1 MGSDR
6 STQSSGGSDAPDGG
20 SQADAE
26 VDGGAPDGSPR
37 PGLFAAPGFLRLWV
51 AQVVSSFGDWI
62 GLLAT
67 IEVAR
72 RIGGDQPGSA
82 IALVVTARVL
92 PGFFLASAGGI
103 IVDRFNRK
111 RLLVIC
117 DIVRAS
123 VLLTIPFIDRV
134 WLLVLASLA
143 LELATSLWSPA
154 KEAIVPNIVP
164 TEHLTAANSLGL
176 VAAYGTFPLGA
187 GAFALMAKLG
197 ELIGWTDIGQVEM
210 SLVLDSATFLIAAAI
225 IATLPLS
232 PHITAAHRKR
242 DTGRRIDWRQG
253 FRELREG
260 WDFIALNPQVRAVL
274 VGLGTGMIGG
284 GMLVPLGAVFNDEV
298 LAAGSAG
305 FSSILVAMG
314 LGVGGGVMLLT
325 LVQAAANR
333 LTQNRELETPKG
345 LFSRSARL
353 VISVLYATARRIAA
367 SKFGQRDS
375 LFVLSVFLAG
385 GSLFFAASMSTT
397 LLVYAGVL
405 MLGLAAG
412 SVYVTGLTLLHE
424 NVEEVLRGRVFA
436 AMYTLVRFCLLI
448 SMAAG
453 GFLSDGFQ
461 WFFEVAFD
469 NEISIGDW
477 VLALPGVRGALWLG
491 ALLILMAGVLAA
503 LSLRSRRGEGRR
515 APQAAGSGE
524 NGS

>member
-1 MGSDR
+1 MSSESSNPSFEDSGS
-6 STQSSGGSDAPDGG
+6 SEPENGTQETGPG
-20 SQADAE
+20 
-26 VDGGAPDGSPR
+26 PR

-298 LAAGSAG
+298 LGAGSAG

-314 LGVGGGVMLLT
+314 LGVGGGVALVTLL
-325 LVQAAANR
+325 QSAANYLGR
-333 LTQNRELETPKG
+333 QSALAAEGR
-345 LFSRSARL
+345 ARL
-353 VISVLYATARRIAA
+353 
-367 SKFGQRDS
+367 
-375 LFVLSVFLAG
+375 FVFSVFLAG
-385 GSLFFAASMSTT
+385 ASLLFAASASIT
-397 LLVYAGVL
+397 LLVLGGVL
-405 MLGLAAG
+405 LLGLAAG

-461 WFFEVAFD
+461 WLFDVAFD
-469 NEISIGDW
+469 NEIRFGDTA
-477 VLALPGVRGALWLG
+477 LALPGVRGALWLG
-491 ALLILMAGVLAA
+491 ALLILMAGVLAG
-503 LSLRSRRGEGRR
+503 LSLRTRRGEGRR
-515 APQAAGSGE
+515 APQAADSREDGS
-524 NGS
+524 

>member
-1 MGSDR
+1 M
-6 STQSSGGSDAPDGG
+6 
-20 SQADAE
+20 
-26 VDGGAPDGSPR
+26 
-37 PGLFAAPGFLRLWV
+37 
-51 AQVVSSFGDWI
+51 
-62 GLLAT
+62 
-67 IEVAR
+67 
-72 RIGGDQPGSA
+72 
-82 IALVVTARVL
+82 
-92 PGFFLASAGGI
+92 
-103 IVDRFNRK
+103 
-111 RLLVIC
+111 
-117 DIVRAS
+117 
-123 VLLTIPFIDRV
+123 
-134 WLLVLASLA
+134 
-143 LELATSLWSPA
+143 
-154 KEAIVPNIVP
+154 
-164 TEHLTAANSLGL
+164 
-176 VAAYGTFPLGA
+176 
-187 GAFALMAKLG
+187 
-197 ELIGWTDIGQVEM
+197 
-210 SLVLDSATFLIAAAI
+210 
-225 IATLPLS
+225 
-232 PHITAAHRKR
+232 
-242 DTGRRIDWRQG
+242 
-253 FRELREG
+253 
-260 WDFIALNPQVRAVL
+260 L

-333 LTQNRELETPKG
+333 LAQNRELETPKG

-503 LSLRSRRGEGRR
+503 LSLRARRGTGRR

-524 NGS
+524 NGP